1 MIVRKLINMCAPM
14 CLCVYVFPCLCLCLC
29 VCLHTCACVCVCV
42 CIPVHAYMCV
52 CVCVF
57 DCVCVCVW
65 LCVCVCVCVR
75 VHACVRVCA
84 TVYPGSGAGPGASC
98 HPPGQTAATSTPPPH
113 QPVGGPAQSQV
124 NNSNNKKASYCGTW
138 IGISEGCLTD
148 ELQLLMD
155 NWAQEVL
162 VVTQR
167 PRSNSLRLTQEH
179 VCSAHMVHTQTLDRQ
194 AGFHHDVW

>member
-1 MIVRKLINMCAPM
+1 M
-14 CLCVYVFPCLCLCLC
+14 
-29 VCLHTCACVCVCV
+29 
-42 CIPVHAYMCV
+42 
-52 CVCVF
+52 
-57 DCVCVCVW
+57 
-65 LCVCVCVCVR
+65 
-75 VHACVRVCA
+75 
-84 TVYPGSGAGPGASC
+84 
-98 HPPGQTAATSTPPPH
+98 
-113 QPVGGPAQSQV
+113 GGPAQSQV

-194 AGFHHDVW
+194 AGFHHDV